1 MSFVPSDFGGF
12 VCGWHPDGS
21 RAIVVRYGEGK
32 PQEGLRLTPLNLLQL
47 REALDGLI
55 EQGEREGHI
64 TAEHRCQARQMP
76 RIETPAQ
83 DMAER
88 VLPRSEVDRIAGE
101 D

>member
-1 MSFVPSDFGGF
+1 MSFVPDDFGGF

-47 REALDGLI
+47 RSQLDGLI
-55 EQGEREGHI
+55 KQGERAGHI
-64 TAEHRCQARQMP
+64 TAEHRRQSALLP
-76 RIETPAQ
+76 SIETTAAE
-83 DMAER
+83 MASKTM
-88 VLPRSEVDRIAGE
+88 PRSEVDEIAGP